1 MTGTAVAVLCA
12 LAAAVFIAVGSVAQQ
27 TSAAAVPDSGDLVG
41 SLLRSPRWWAGILG
55 DGGSYILQVIALT
68 FGSVLLVQPLLVTSL
83 LFALPIAAA
92 TGGRRVDR
100 STWLLAGALCAALA
114 IFLLVGNPSE
124 GRGDAAAARW
134 ALPLGAVLAVAAAAV
149 ALALASPRLRALAF
163 GTAAGILYGV
173 TSAFTKHVTDLAEHG
188 IPQLLGSWQTWTLV
202 AAGAAAIYLQQRA
215 FQAGSLT
222 ASLPA
227 LTVGEP
233 LAAIVLGMTVLGE
246 HLRTDSA
253 GLLLVGAAV
262 VVMLATTVLLS
273 RQQAA
278 ATGDTTPGDD
288 TVATPAPA
296 PPPETPRPR

>member
-12 LAAAVFIAVGSVAQQ
+12 LAAAALIAVGSVAQQ
-27 TSAAAVPDSGDLVG
+27 TSAAAVPDTDSFVG

-55 DGGSYILQVIALT
+55 DGGSYVLQVIALV
-68 FGSVLLVQPLLVTSL
+68 FGSVLLVQPLLVASL
-83 LFALPIAAA
+83 LFALPLAAA
-92 TGGRRVDR
+92 TTGRRVTR
-100 STWLLAGALCAALA
+100 TTWLLASALCAALA

-124 GRGDAAAARW
+124 GTGDAAAARW
-134 ALPLGAVLAVAAAAV
+134 ALPLGTVLAVTAAAV
-149 ALALASPRLRALAF
+149 VVALLSPRRRALSF
-163 GTAAGILYGV
+163 GIAAGVLYGV

-202 AAGAAAIYLQQRA
+202 AAGATAIYLQQRA

-246 HLRTDSA
+246 HLRTD
-253 GLLLVGAAV
+253 GPGRILVSAAV
-262 VVMLATTVLLS
+262 VVMLVTTVALS
-273 RQQAA
+273 RAQAA
-278 ATGDTTPGDD
+278 DTPADAA
-288 TVATPAPA
+288 ATPAPA
-296 PPPETPRPR
+296 PPPETPRHR

>member
-12 LAAAVFIAVGSVAQQ
+12 LAAAALIAVGSVAQQ
-27 TSAAAVPDSGDLVG
+27 TSAAAVPDTDSFVG

-55 DGGSYILQVIALT
+55 DGGSYVLQVIALV
-68 FGSVLLVQPLLVTSL
+68 FGSVLLVQPLLVASL
-83 LFALPIAAA
+83 LFALPLAAA
-92 TGGRRVDR
+92 TTGRRVTR
-100 STWLLAGALCAALA
+100 TTWLLAGALCAALA

-124 GRGDAAAARW
+124 GTGDAAAARW
-134 ALPLGAVLAVAAAAV
+134 ALPLGTVLAVTAAAV
-149 ALALASPRLRALAF
+149 VVALLSPRRRALPF
-163 GTAAGILYGV
+163 GIAAGVLYGV

-202 AAGAAAIYLQQRA
+202 AAGATAIYLQQRA

-246 HLRTDSA
+246 HLRTD
-253 GLLLVGAAV
+253 GPGRILVSAAV
-262 VVMLATTVLLS
+262 VVMLVTTVALS
-273 RQQAA
+273 RAQAA
-278 ATGDTTPGDD
+278 DTPADAA
-288 TVATPAPA
+288 ATPAPA
-296 PPPETPRPR
+296 PPPETPRHR

>member
-12 LAAAVFIAVGSVAQQ
+12 LAAAALIAVGSVAQQ
-27 TSAAAVPDSGDLVG
+27 TSAAAVPDTDSFVG

-55 DGGSYILQVIALT
+55 DGGSYVLQVIALV
-68 FGSVLLVQPLLVTSL
+68 FGSVLLVQPLLVASL
-83 LFALPIAAA
+83 LFALPLAAA
-92 TGGRRVDR
+92 TTGRRVTR
-100 STWLLAGALCAALA
+100 TTWLLAGALCAALA

-124 GRGDAAAARW
+124 GTGDAAAARW
-134 ALPLGAVLAVAAAAV
+134 ALPLGTVLAVTAAAV
-149 ALALASPRLRALAF
+149 VVALLSPRRRALSF
-163 GTAAGILYGV
+163 GIAAGVLYGV

-202 AAGAAAIYLQQRA
+202 AAGATAIYLQQRA

-246 HLRTDSA
+246 HLRTD
-253 GLLLVGAAV
+253 GPGRILVSAAV
-262 VVMLATTVLLS
+262 VVMLVTTVALS
-273 RQQAA
+273 RAQAA
-278 ATGDTTPGDD
+278 DTPADAA
-288 TVATPAPA
+288 ATPAPA
-296 PPPETPRPR
+296 PPPETPRHR

>member
-12 LAAAVFIAVGSVAQQ
+12 LAAAALIAVGSVAQQ
-27 TSAAAVPDSGDLVG
+27 TSAAAVPDTDSFVG

-55 DGGSYILQVIALT
+55 DGGSYVLQVIALV
-68 FGSVLLVQPLLVTSL
+68 FGSVLLVQPLLVASL
-83 LFALPIAAA
+83 LFALPLAAA
-92 TGGRRVDR
+92 TTGRRVTR
-100 STWLLAGALCAALA
+100 TTWLLAGALCAALA

-124 GRGDAAAARW
+124 GTEDAAAARW
-134 ALPLGAVLAVAAAAV
+134 ALPLGTVLAVTAAAV
-149 ALALASPRLRALAF
+149 VVALLSPRRRALSF
-163 GTAAGILYGV
+163 GIAAGVLYGV

-202 AAGAAAIYLQQRA
+202 AAGATAIYLQQRA

-246 HLRTDSA
+246 HLRTD
-253 GLLLVGAAV
+253 GPGRILVSAAV
-262 VVMLATTVLLS
+262 VVMLVTTVALS
-273 RQQAA
+273 RAQAA
-278 ATGDTTPGDD
+278 DTPADAA
-288 TVATPAPA
+288 ATPAPA
-296 PPPETPRPR
+296 PPPETPRHR

>member
-12 LAAAVFIAVGSVAQQ
+12 LAAAALIAVGSVAQQ
-27 TSAAAVPDSGDLVG
+27 TSAAAVPDTDSFVG

-55 DGGSYILQVIALT
+55 DGGSYVLQVIALV
-68 FGSVLLVQPLLVTSL
+68 FGSVLLVQPLLVASL
-83 LFALPIAAA
+83 LFALPLAAA
-92 TGGRRVDR
+92 TTGRRVTR
-100 STWLLAGALCAALA
+100 TTWLLAGALCAALA

-124 GRGDAAAARW
+124 GTGDAAAARW
-134 ALPLGAVLAVAAAAV
+134 ALPLGTVLAVTAAAV
-149 ALALASPRLRALAF
+149 VVALLSPRRRALSF
-163 GTAAGILYGV
+163 GIAAGVLYGV

-202 AAGAAAIYLQQRA
+202 AAGATAIYLQQRA

-246 HLRTDSA
+246 HLRTDGS
-253 GLLLVGAAV
+253 GRILVSAAV
-262 VVMLATTVLLS
+262 VVMLVTTVALS
-273 RQQAA
+273 RAQAA
-278 ATGDTTPGDD
+278 DTPADAA
-288 TVATPAPA
+288 ATPAPA
-296 PPPETPRPR
+296 PPPETPRHR